1 MRKTYDFHGG
11 IHPPENKHQSVRT
24 PIADAGIPP
33 QLTVPLSQHIGAP
46 AHPVVSI
53 GDHVLKGQV
62 IAEALGFVSVPKHAP
77 SSGSVIAIE
86 DRLIAHPSGH
96 LAPCIVIATDGKDE
110 WLQRQIPPDY
120 QALNKTELID
130 LIRNAGIA
138 GMGGAG
144 FPSSV
149 KLSVKEGTHIET
161 LIINGTECEP
171 YITADDILMRERADQ
186 IIEGTK
192 ILRHIIAPQE
202 TLIGVENN
210 KPEGLAALRA
220 AAEGTGIEIVEFPT
234 KYPSGGE
241 KQLIEILT
249 GKQVPSGGLPSQVG
263 VVCQNLGSAVAIYEA
278 VETLN
283 YGAAHRLS
291 LVLIGFSFLVLALTY
306 GVNRYFSLLSR
317 DPVSHD

>member
-62 IAEALGFVSVPKHAP
+62 IAEARGFVSVPKHAP

-120 QALNKTELID
+120 QALK
-130 LIRNAGIA
+130 
-138 GMGGAG
+138 
-144 FPSSV
+144 
-149 KLSVKEGTHIET
+149 
-161 LIINGTECEP
+161 
-171 YITADDILMRERADQ
+171 
-186 IIEGTK
+186 
-192 ILRHIIAPQE
+192 
-202 TLIGVENN
+202 
-210 KPEGLAALRA
+210 KP
-220 AAEGTGIEIVEFPT
+220 
-234 KYPSGGE
+234 
-241 KQLIEILT
+241 
-249 GKQVPSGGLPSQVG
+249 
-263 VVCQNLGSAVAIYEA
+263 N
-278 VETLN
+278 
-283 YGAAHRLS
+283 
-291 LVLIGFSFLVLALTY
+291 
-306 GVNRYFSLLSR
+306 
-317 DPVSHD
+317 